1 MKALRKELLDKGLF
15 VYTHWH
21 TILIIPPLIITEE
34 QLAEGFDILDKAL
47 STIDESIKAV

>member
-1 MKALRKELLDKGLF
+1 MNALRKYLADHGVF

-34 QLAEGFDILDKAL
+34 QLSEGFKVIDQAL
-47 STIDESIKAV
+47 NITDQVVNH